1 MVERT
6 EALRN
11 EAIDR
16 LSPLNSSV
24 NTFSSFPD
32 SINDSNSELTLE
44 KFVDMDIDT
53 HQLHQMDASHE
64 LSNLTGTAGT
74 ALTATVLSAA
84 AAAAAAVASAASA
97 STAIGGIAAAAGGIT
112 AGVNYSHL
120 GTNVTTVS
128 GSTRRHTV
136 GPGDVEHEQALANPS
151 AVPIN
156 FKFGTDNAP
165 RLPVNLPMMQN
176 QPLHNF
182 TIKNQHLLKLPTV
195 MEASTL
201 NTIFSVCF
209 SVFVTHSK
217 SNEEIP
223 FHFERKKQRL
233 GSFGRRASDG
243 GANLQIYYTTTVNSG
258 QSVEPIYGNSA
269 NAKDLRIGVDSMQQQ
284 HNDNMSIAMDGN
296 DEQSDEI
303 QRYVH
308 RAMHSYHRQIA
319 CLPF

>member
-6 EALRN
+6 EALKN

-24 NTFSSFPD
+24 NTFTSFPE
-32 SINDSNSELTLE
+32 INDDSNNELE

-53 HQLHQMDASHE
+53 HQQHQMAATPHDLNATIT
-64 LSNLTGTAGT
+64 SNSVTS
-74 ALTATVLSAA
+74 SAA
-84 AAAAAAVASAASA
+84 ATAA
-97 STAIGGIAAAAGGIT
+97 TAAGGGIGN
-112 AGVNYSHL
+112 AIGVNYSHL
-120 GTNVTTVS
+120 GTNVTAS

-195 MEASTL
+195 MEAST
-201 NTIFSVCF
+201 
-209 SVFVTHSK
+209 
-217 SNEEIP
+217 
-223 FHFERKKQRL
+223 
-233 GSFGRRASDG
+233 
-243 GANLQIYYTTTVNSG
+243 
-258 QSVEPIYGNSA
+258 
-269 NAKDLRIGVDSMQQQ
+269 
-284 HNDNMSIAMDGN
+284 
-296 DEQSDEI
+296 
-303 QRYVH
+303 
-308 RAMHSYHRQIA
+308 
-319 CLPF
+319 